1 MQSKTTY
8 SKKLSYILYGISY
21 SVVIFVSVYSLFWFG
36 ALGLLARNLNKNY
49 ANQDLN
55 IQNFIADEAF
65 IRFSHISPAGFPFK
79 IALKIYNMS
88 EEVISGKTEYQ
99 APITFGYDL
108 LKQDFFANYN
118 GQIISKYKPLQNNF
132 GAKINIQDY
141 VIFVHA
147 PLKPKVFSILSHAA
161 SARNIWPIVN
171 LIQDFGIKSGQI
183 KALDLVDDT
192 LLYVQD
198 NQYVKIAIEMPQYYS
213 NLQEF
218 LDNIPKK
225 INVEYATQISHSN
238 INKKIIPSLL
248 IGSFSP
254 FSYDIDGAFYVQT
267 TAAKYQ
273 DLPKDIEVKVH
284 HLNHKAKTIS
294 ASSKVFYRSTI
305 NDDRL
310 VSVIL
315 KADGHVNLKS
325 GFVDQLFNMLEQITP
340 YLGSNPAIS
349 AFVSKLQLDAKE
361 RGISASDIKSSL
373 KELENRSY
381 DKTIDLAINFDE
393 KNKSLSA
400 EVKDF
405 SILSG
410 ITGVRLNSKFDI
422 RPDRSNNGFFQK
434 FDGNVLLSNY
444 QRLINII
451 DSNYQNFAPL
461 FSATQEQTGY
471 KLQEKRIKDRKA
483 QLAQF
488 LKNLSDHPLSTSNDL
503 SFEYK
508 IRSDDLENSQIG
520 STTLGKL
527 KEIYYI
533 STLK

>member
-8 SKKLSYILYGISY
+8 SKTLSYILYGISY
-21 SVVIFVSVYSLFWFG
+21 SIIIFALIYSLLWFG
-36 ALGLLARNLNKNY
+36 MLGLIARNLNKDY

-65 IRFSHISPAGFPFK
+65 VRFSHISPAGFPFK
-79 IALKIYNMS
+79 IALKIYGMT

-99 APITFGYDL
+99 APIILGYDL
-108 LKQDFFANYN
+108 LKQDFFASYN

-132 GAKINIQDY
+132 GAKINVQDY
-141 VIFVHA
+141 QLFIHT
-147 PLKPKVFSILSHAA
+147 PLKPKLVRVLYRATETG
-161 SARNIWPIVN
+161 NIWPIVN
-171 LIQDFGIKSGQI
+171 FIKNFGIKSSQI
-183 KALDLVDDT
+183 KATDLVDDAV
-192 LLYVQD
+192 LYIQD
-198 NQYVKIAIEMPQYYS
+198 HQYVKIAIERPQYYVS
-213 NLQEF
+213 VQEF

-225 INVEYATQISHSN
+225 VNVEYATQISHSN
-238 INKKIIPSLL
+238 INKKIIPSFL

-254 FSYDIDGAFYVQT
+254 FSYSSDSAFYVQT
-267 TAAKYQ
+267 TASKYQ
-273 DLPKDIEVKVH
+273 DLPKDIELKIH
-284 HLNHKAKTIS
+284 HLNHNAKTIS
-294 ASSKVFYRSTI
+294 ASSKVFYRSI
-305 NDDRL
+305 LNDDR
-310 VSVIL
+310 IANMTL

-325 GFVDQLFNMLEQITP
+325 GFVDQLFNALEQMTI

-361 RGISASDIKSSL
+361 RGISADDIKSSL
-373 KELENRSY
+373 KELENRIY
-381 DKTIDLAINFDE
+381 DKSLDLSINFDE

-400 EVKDF
+400 QVKDF

-410 ITGVRLNSKFDI
+410 VTGIRLNSKLDI
-422 RPDRSNNGFFQK
+422 RPDHSKNGFFQK
-434 FDGNVLLSNY
+434 FDGFVLLSNY
-444 QRLINII
+444 QKLINII
-451 DSNYQNFAPL
+451 DSNYQHFAPL
-461 FSATQEQTGY
+461 FSAMQEQTVY
-471 KLQEKRIKDRKA
+471 QSQEKRIADRKV

-488 LKNLSDHPLSTSNDL
+488 LKSFSDHPLSTSNDL